1 MKREHLTQRRL
12 AERLDCQEGTISKLL
27 NGQMEMTQSWLA
39 GIAVAMN
46 RDITDLYRH
55 PDQPSADELL
65 RRLPQ
70 EKRDE
75 AMRYID
81 FLTKNTGT

>member
-1 MKREHLTQRRL
+1 MKRENLTQRRL

-39 GIAVAMN
+39 GIATAMN
-46 RDITDLYRH
+46 REVTDLYRH

-70 EKRDE
+70 EKREE
-75 AMRYID
+75 ALRYID
-81 FLTKNTGT
+81 FLAKNTGT

>member
-1 MKREHLTQRRL
+1 MTQRRL
-12 AERLDCQEGTISKLL
+12 AERMECQEGTISKLL

-39 GIAVAMN
+39 GIAGAMN
-46 RDITDLYRH
+46 REVTDLYRH
-55 PDQPSADELL
+55 PDMPSADELL